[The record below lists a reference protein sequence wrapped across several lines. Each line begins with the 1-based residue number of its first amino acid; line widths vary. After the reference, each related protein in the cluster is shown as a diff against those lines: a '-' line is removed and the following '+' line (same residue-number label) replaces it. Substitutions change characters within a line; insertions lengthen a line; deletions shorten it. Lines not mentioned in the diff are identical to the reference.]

1 MKVKIHPKYYPEAR
15 VICSC
20 GNTWTT
26 GSTMPEIRT
35 DVCSVCH
42 PFYTGEQ
49 RIVDTA
55 GQVERFMNRLKRY
68 GSHQEEKAQRTARL
82 KEKEQQSFLKQQLIA
97 LDLPDRVFTIL
108 SDADYITVG
117 DVVKQLESDEKVL
130 LDLSG
135 FGPKSL
141 EQLKEKFEDLIKRQD
156 ELKKEL
162 KAAEGHAKEKINAEM
177 ETNEKRLAAM
187 EVRIKKMYEES
198 KKN

>member
-68 GSHQEEKAQRTARL
+68 GSHQEEKAQRAARL
-82 KEKEQQSFLKQQLIA
+82 REKEQQSFLKQQLIA

-141 EQLKEKFEDLIKRQD
+141 EQLKEKVALAQ
-156 ELKKEL
+156 
-162 KAAEGHAKEKINAEM
+162 NAV
-177 ETNEKRLAAM
+177 AVA
-187 EVRIKKMYEES
+187 
-198 KKN
+198 